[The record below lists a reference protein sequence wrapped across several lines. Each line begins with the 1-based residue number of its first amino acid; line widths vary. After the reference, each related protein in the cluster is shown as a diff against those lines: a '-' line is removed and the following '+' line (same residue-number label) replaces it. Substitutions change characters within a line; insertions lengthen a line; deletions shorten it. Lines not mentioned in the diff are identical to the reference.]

1 MPSNIRADELNVKL
15 RKRVIGCTFWVR
27 NNRDELALTNT
38 NLARLGRQVGFD
50 HGAGA
55 GRARLPWSVPGVVE
69 GTARK
74 LGWAARKPTVVTF
87 GLQMWLCDTN
97 CGNPTTKTT

>member
-1 MPSNIRADELNVKL
+1 MPSNIRADELTVKL
-15 RKRVIGCTFWVR
+15 RKRVIGCIFWVR
-27 NNRDELALTNT
+27 NNRDELALTNA
-38 NLARLGRQVGFD
+38 NLARLGRQVGVD

-69 GTARK
+69 GTTSK

-97 CGNPTTKTT
+97 WGNPTTKTT